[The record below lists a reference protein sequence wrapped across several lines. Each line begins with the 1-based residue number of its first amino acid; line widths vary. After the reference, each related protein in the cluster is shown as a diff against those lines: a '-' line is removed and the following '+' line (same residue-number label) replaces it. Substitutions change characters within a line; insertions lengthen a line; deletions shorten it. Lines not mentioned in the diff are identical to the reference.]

1 MIRGIDTLRH
11 NFALLEKRQE
21 TISDNIANIE
31 TPGYKAKQIIQGTE
45 EGEAFFNH
53 LGGIRRNEQAELGVA
68 AFRNQVDEVY
78 EKAESAQVPSSDQN
92 GAVMELSNVDATE
105 EMIALMQVSREYEAN
120 QKLLHANDELL
131 KRASNEI
138 GKV

>member
-21 TISDNIANIE
+21 MISGNIANIE
-31 TPGYKAKQIIQGTE
+31 TPGYKAKKIIQGTE
-45 EGEAFFNH
+45 GAEAFSNH
-53 LGGIRRNEQAELGVA
+53 LGGIRQNELAELGTAV
-68 AFRNQVDEVY
+68 FHNRVEEVY
-78 EKAESAQVPSSDQN
+78 EHPENLQVPVSELD
-92 GAVMELSNVDATE
+92 GTLTELSNVDATE
-105 EMIALMQVSREYEAN
+105 EIISLMQVSREYEAN